1 MDHVGRQAFASLNN
15 MANIYYTTGRYEL
28 AAGLFFRALAINPQA
43 DKTVFRLVQTL
54 NRLERFSQ
62 ADKILDQCN
71 PRQRQQVMYLNLKG
85 LSLLRKQTPQ
95 EALVFF
101 RNSLKT
107 NPDQKD
113 VWLHMGIAYGSMNQL
128 RQSVRYLKKA
138 GQMAPGDPVPLLYL
152 IEVGQVAEDNRLIQR
167 CANQL
172 VADFTVATIHQAL
185 DRRAN
190 QQYAHIGSQKA
201 VCRTIAAQ
209 IDQVAGRI
217 NFPNHR
223 EGALP

>member
-1 MDHVGRQAFASLNN
+1 
-15 MANIYYTTGRYEL
+15 
-28 AAGLFFRALAINPQA
+28 LAINPQA
-43 DKTVFRLVQTL
+43 DKTVYRLVQSL
-54 NRLERFSQ
+54 NRLKRFSE

-101 RNSLKT
+101 RTSLDT
-107 NPDQKD
+107 HPDQKD
-113 VWLHMGIAYGSMNQL
+113 VWLHMGIAYGSMNQY
-128 RQSVRYLKKA
+128 RQSVRYLEKA

-152 IEVGQVAEDNRLIQR
+152 IEVGQVAGDNRLVQR
-167 CANQL
+167 YANQL

-185 DRRAN
+185 DRRVK
-190 QQYAHIGSQKA
+190 QQYAVIGSQKA

-209 IDQVAGRI
+209 IDRVAGRI
-217 NFPNHR
+217 NPLDHR
-223 EGALP
+223 GEVLP